1 MNLMNALD
9 CMRPA
14 WAVDADEI
22 TINKK
27 EELANWYRREAH
39 PVGEIIFKKWIQ
51 YVWDKGL

>member
-14 WAVDADEI
+14 LAVAADEI

-27 EELANWYRREAH
+27 EEPAN
-39 PVGEIIFKKWIQ
+39 
-51 YVWDKGL
+51 

>member
-14 WAVDADEI
+14 WPVAADEI

-27 EELANWYRREAH
+27 EELANWYRRIAH
-39 PVGEIIFKKWIQ
+39 PVGEIIFKNWIQ

>member
-14 WAVDADEI
+14 WAVAADEI

-27 EELANWYRREAH
+27 EELANWYRRIAY
-39 PVGEIIFKKWIQ
+39 PVGEIILKKWIQ